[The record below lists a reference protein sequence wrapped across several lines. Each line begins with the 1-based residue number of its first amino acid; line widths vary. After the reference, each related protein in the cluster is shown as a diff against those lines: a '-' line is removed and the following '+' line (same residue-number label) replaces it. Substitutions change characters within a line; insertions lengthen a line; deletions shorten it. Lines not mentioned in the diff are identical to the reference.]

1 MQNQTSLSNVLG
13 FQSAALAIMLYDAG
27 ALADKTVH
35 SNCRPWFPTECHV
48 ALSTKPCLPNTHDL
62 KWRMRIPTIVAP
74 ALFLSLSLSVSIPL
88 SLSVSIPLSLTPSL
102 LVLVISSFRFSSSV
116 SPFSSILTVVVGI
129 VNHHHSKSNPSQ

>member
-88 SLSVSIPLSLTPSL
+88 SLTPSL